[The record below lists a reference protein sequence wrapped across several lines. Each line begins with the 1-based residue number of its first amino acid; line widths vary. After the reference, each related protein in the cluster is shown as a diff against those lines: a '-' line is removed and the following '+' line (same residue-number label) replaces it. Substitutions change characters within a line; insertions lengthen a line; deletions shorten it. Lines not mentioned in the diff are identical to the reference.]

1 MLPDGW
7 RRRHLHELVSSL
19 DAGVSVNGEDRQ
31 VEHHEAGVLKISAV
45 TSGTFDHSQ
54 NKAIRVAERD
64 RAAINP
70 SADRIIVSR
79 CNTEALVGASAYV
92 LCDYPNLYLSDK
104 LWQIEPAKTSP
115 PHMRWLSYW
124 LASQATR
131 GKLSKLAT
139 GTSGSMKNITKEQ
152 LLALDVPVPPAQE
165 QRRIARV
172 LSTWDQAI
180 ATTERLLANSR
191 KQKQALMH
199 RLLLKRVQRKAW
211 PLVAI
216 REICER
222 VQRRASDDD
231 TEVPILMISS
241 GSGFVRQDEKYSR
254 FMAGKS
260 VENYIQLKKGE
271 FAYNKG
277 NSKLYEFG
285 CVFPL
290 KSYEQG
296 LVPHVYFCFKL
307 NTRCHSAFYEH
318 LFAADYLHD
327 QLGALVN
334 TGVRNNGLL
343 NIRPN
348 DFFGCEVPLPPVE
361 EQVQIATVLQTATRW
376 IERHERSLEVL
387 NQEKSA
393 LMAQL
398 LTGKR
403 RVNLTQ
409 AEIEATA

>member
-7 RRRHLHELVSSL
+7 RRLCLRELVSSL

-64 RAAINP
+64 RATINP

-92 LCDYPNLYLSDK
+92 SCDYPNLYLSDK
-104 LWQIEPAKTSP
+104 LWQIEPTKTSP

-131 GKLSKLAT
+131 VKLSKLAT

-152 LLALDVPVPPAQE
+152 LLALDVSVPPAQE
-165 QRRIARV
+165 QRRIARI
-172 LSTWDQAI
+172 LSMWDQAI

-191 KQKQALMH
+191 KQKRALL
-199 RLLLKRVQRKAW
+199 RDLLLKPAQKKQWPMRAINDVAKRVQR
-211 PLVAI
+211 
-216 REICER
+216 R
-222 VQRRASDDD
+222 VDDG
-231 TEVPILMISS
+231 ESPPVLMISS
-241 GSGFVRQDEKYSR
+241 TSGFVRQDQKYSR

-260 VENYIQLKKGE
+260 VDNYILLKKGE

-277 NSKLYEFG
+277 NSKSYEFG

-290 KSYEQG
+290 ETVEQG
-296 LVPHVYFCFKL
+296 LVPNVYVCFKL
-307 NTRCHSAFYEH
+307 KKICHPAFYQH
-318 LFAADYLHD
+318 LFAADFLHD

-343 NIRPN
+343 NIRPH
-348 DFFGCEVPLPPVE
+348 DFLSCEVPVPPMQ
-361 EQVQIATVLQTATRW
+361 EQVRIASVLQAATAW
-376 IERHERSLEVL
+376 IQRHEGVVEKLK
-387 NQEKSA
+387 QEKAA
-393 LMAQL
+393 LMTQL

-403 RVNLTQ
+403 RARL
-409 AEIEATA
+409 AEAVVETAP